1 MLRSVALTLA
11 AVLIARV
18 HEPRVTTGRTGDQD
32 IHQLMTSARNAP
44 APLCALAVAA
54 VGNYGWGR
62 WTDAPVTLRS
72 HRCGSRGSA
81 RGRKGRDSVSTA
93 DVTFLFENLQI
104 DDACVRE
111 LAVRLLAGAEESQ
124 VATGLHAAARLGR
137 LVDS

>member
-18 HEPRVTTGRTGDQD
+18 HEPRMTTAAPGDQD

-62 WTDAPVTLRS
+62 WSDAPVTPL
-72 HRCGSRGSA
+72 A
-81 RGRKGRDSVSTA
+81 P
-93 DVTFLFENLQI
+93 
-104 DDACVRE
+104 VRPP
-111 LAVRLLAGAEESQ
+111 G
-124 VATGLHAAARLGR
+124 ATGPKGP
-137 LVDS
+137 